1 MLADFNAGRCDV
13 RSASSR
19 LEICRSQLYA
29 LRHRWLTDPS
39 AFSPLPSGGDHA
51 APWPPQAAGFA
62 REFLPHCRPLNFALL
77 ADELARRFDFHR
89 SRAAVAAWCRVHLPE
104 LAAPKPKPGPKPR
117 RRWQAGS
124 IGELWQHDS
133 SPHDWWPAPSK
144 PILLLTLDDHS
155 RKIVAGCFVPSETTW
170 AHFACARAAI
180 TAHGAPRAYYTDGLS
195 LFGAV
200 PHTGPDDVR
209 SQFQRALLG
218 LGIAHRV
225 APDPQAKGKIERRFG
240 TFQNRLVSLLSA
252 AAIADFESANA
263 LLAEQIAWHNAH
275 HRCRTTGLCP
285 DTAWQSALD
294 EKRSKLQPVPP
305 SALCDL
311 HFAIH
316 LQRRCSNDHSIEL
329 LGRRWP
335 VAPTRLKSLT
345 IILHPERQFWVI
357 THPPSPPA
365 FAWPTVLAH
374 YSL

>member
-357 THPPSPPA
+357 PHPPSPPA

>member
-1 MLADFNAGRCDV
+1 M
-13 RSASSR
+13 
-19 LEICRSQLYA
+19 EICRSQLYA

-252 AAIADFESANA
+252 AAIADFEPANA

-357 THPPSPPA
+357 PHPPSPPA